1 MTADAGVRLLRTT
14 AIDEAA
20 ASGYY
25 KKLVEAPFHEE
36 DRKRTTILF
45 GTLTPKH
52 EAFIRAVFRGAG
64 YACENLPVPT
74 RRAHDTGKEF
84 CNNGL
89 CNPNYFTAGALIEYL
104 RERVRAGMTPEEAVR
119 RYVYFTAGGC
129 GPCRF
134 GMYEGEYR
142 QALDNAGFAGFRVIT
157 FQSARA
163 IQEGSQQPGLQFTVN
178 FGVGMFNALN
188 LGDAL
193 FDLAYQIRPYEVHAG
208 ETDRVMA
215 ECVADAATFL
225 ETRRHFELIERVP
238 PWAVRLLL
246 CAPAVKKWA
255 SVAAKVRHHLYGTDY
270 LALLDRVR
278 ERLDGIEVDR
288 TRVKPVVKITGEF
301 FSALT
306 EGDTNYNLFAFL
318 EHEGAEVWI
327 ESIVSLI
334 AYWLHQARMHNR
346 RRRGLKSGAEFWR
359 KDLLFRA
366 CIWFW
371 ARQYDRVRN
380 ALGGLTHPL
389 APQKVLSHLAA
400 PWYDPLTRGGEG
412 HLEVAKALYYSQSR
426 KCHLVLSVKPF
437 GCMPST
443 QSDGVMAGVC
453 AQNPGLLFLP
463 VETSAEGEVHALSR
477 VQMALGDARRRARAE
492 FGRVL
497 DEGGVE
503 IQQVRGYVAQH
514 RELRR
519 PFYSWRHRPG
529 LAGTAAS
536 FVSHVAEK
544 LRRDDGR

>member
-1 MTADAGVRLLRTT
+1 MIASEQYRRPRDVAFL
-14 AIDEAA
+14 EAERD
-20 ASGYY
+20 S
-25 KKLVEAPFHEE
+25 
-36 DRKRTTILF
+36 TTILF

-52 EAFIRAVFRGAG
+52 EALIRAVFRGDG
-64 YACENLPVPT
+64 YACENLPLPT

-104 RERVRAGMTPEEAVR
+104 RERVRDGITPEEAVR

-129 GPCRF
+129 GPCRY

-142 QALDNAGFAGFRVIT
+142 QALDNAGFKGFRVLT

-163 IQEGSQQPGLQFTVN
+163 IQDGSQHPGLQYTVN

-193 FDLAYQIRPYEVHAG
+193 FDLTYQIRPFEIHPG
-208 ETDRVMA
+208 ETDGVMA
-215 ECVADAATFL
+215 GCVEDAAKFL
-225 ETRRHFELIERVP
+225 ETRSNFELMERVP
-238 PWAVRLLL
+238 PWTARLLL
-246 CAPAVKKWA
+246 AAPGVKKWA
-255 SVAAKVRHHLYGTDY
+255 SVAAKVRHHLYATDY
-270 LALLDRVR
+270 LALLDRIR
-278 ERLDGIEVDR
+278 ERLDAIEVDR

-318 EHEGAEVWI
+318 EHEGAEVWV

-334 AYWLHQARMHNR
+334 EYWLHQARIHNR
-346 RRRGLKSGAEFWR
+346 RRRGLKSEAEFRR

-371 ARQYDRVRN
+371 SRQYDRVRN
-380 ALGGLTHPL
+380 ALGGWAHPL
-389 APQKVLSHLAA
+389 APQEVLGRLAA
-400 PWYDPLTRGGEG
+400 PWYEPLTRGGEG
-412 HLEVAKALYYSQSR
+412 HLEVAKALYYSQRR

-453 AQNPGLLFLP
+453 AQNPGLLFVP
-463 VETSAEGEVHALSR
+463 IETSAEGEVHALSR

-492 FGRVL
+492 FARVL
-497 DEGGVE
+497 DEGRVE
-503 IQQVRGYVAQH
+503 IQQIRDYVAGH

-519 PFYSWRHRPG
+519 PFYSSRHRPG

-536 FVSHVAEK
+536 FVAHVAEE
-544 LRRDDGR
+544 LRRENGR

>member
-1 MTADAGVRLLRTT
+1 MIIAEHYKRLPENPFLEQDRENTT
-14 AIDEAA
+14 
-20 ASGYY
+20 
-25 KKLVEAPFHEE
+25 V
-36 DRKRTTILF
+36 LF

-64 YACENLPVPT
+64 YKCENLPPPT

-89 CNPNYFTAGALIEYL
+89 CNPNYFTSGALIEYL
-104 RERVRAGMTPEEAVR
+104 RERVRAGITPEEVVR
-119 RYVYFTAGGC
+119 KYLYFTAGGC

-142 QALDNAGFAGFRVIT
+142 QSLDNAGFKGFRVIT
-157 FQSARA
+157 FQSGRA
-163 IQEGSQQPGLQFTVN
+163 IQEGSQAPGLQFNVN

-193 FDLAYQIRPYEVHAG
+193 FDLTYQIRPYEVHPG

-215 ECVADAATFL
+215 ECVEDAAKFL

-238 PWAVRLLL
+238 PWVARLLL
-246 CAPAVKKWA
+246 RAPAVKKWA
-255 SVAAKVRHHLYGTDY
+255 SAATKVRHHLYGTDY
-270 LALLDRVR
+270 LALLDVLR
-278 ERLDGIEVDR
+278 ERLNGIEVDR

-318 EHEGAEVWI
+318 EHEGAEVWV

-334 AYWLHQARMHNR
+334 QYWLFQAQLHNR
-346 RRRGLKSGAEFWR
+346 RRRGLKSMAEFWR
-359 KDLLFRA
+359 KDLLFRG

-380 ALGGLTHPL
+380 SLGELVHPL
-389 APQKVLSHLAA
+389 PPERELSQLAA

-412 HLEVAKALYYSQSR
+412 HLEVGKALYYSRHQ

-453 AQNPGLLFLP
+453 AQHPGLLFLP

-492 FGRVL
+492 FRRVL
-497 DEGGVE
+497 EDGRADIEQ
-503 IQQVRGYVAQH
+503 IRQHVAQN

-519 PFYSWRHRPG
+519 PFYRWRRRPG

-536 FVSHVAEK
+536 FVADVAQQV
-544 LRRDDGR
+544 RRENGR

>member
-1 MTADAGVRLLRTT
+1 MAIQLHRLFHSNMQ
-14 AIDEAA
+14 E
-20 ASGYY
+20 SHY
-25 KKLVEAPFHEE
+25 KRAREIPFLE
-36 DRKRTTILF
+36 DDRDRTTILF

-64 YACENLPVPT
+64 YACENLPLPT
-74 RRAHDTGKEF
+74 HRAHDTGKEF

-89 CNPNYFTAGALIEYL
+89 CNPNYFTAGTLIEYL
-104 RERVRAGMTPEEAVR
+104 RERVHAGLTPEEVVR

-142 QALDNAGFAGFRVIT
+142 QALENAGFEGFRVLT

-163 IQEGSQQPGLQFTVN
+163 IQDGSQHPGLRYTVN

-193 FDLAYQIRPYEVHAG
+193 FDLTYQIRPFEVHPG
-208 ETDRVMA
+208 ETNRVMA
-215 ECVADAATFL
+215 ECVEDAAKFL
-225 ETRRHFELIERVP
+225 ETRRNFELIERVP
-238 PWAVRLLL
+238 TWAVRLLL
-246 CAPAVKKWA
+246 HLPAVKKWA
-255 SVAAKVRHHLYGTDY
+255 SIAAKLRHHLYGTDY
-270 LALLDRVR
+270 LGLLDRVR
-278 ERLDGIEVDR
+278 ERLDSIEVDR

-318 EHEGAEVWI
+318 EHEGAEVWV

-334 AYWLHQARMHNR
+334 QYWLHQAGMHNQ
-346 RRRGLKSGAEFWR
+346 RRRGLQSEGEFWR
-359 KDLLFRA
+359 KDLLFRT

-371 ARQYDRVRN
+371 TRQYDRVRN
-380 ALGGLTHPL
+380 ALGGLAHPL
-389 APQKVLSHLAA
+389 AAQNVLSKLAA

-437 GCMPST
+437 GCLPST

-453 AQNPGLLFLP
+453 AQNPDLLFLP
-463 VETSAEGEVHALSR
+463 IETSAEGEVHVLSR
-477 VQMALGDARRRARAE
+477 IQMALGDARRRARAE
-492 FGRVL
+492 FQRVL
-497 DEGGVE
+497 EDGHVE
-503 IQQVRGYVAQH
+503 IQQIRDYVAEH

-519 PFYSWRHRPG
+519 PFYSLRHRPG
-529 LAGTAAS
+529 LAGTGAS
-536 FVSHVAEK
+536 FVAHVAEK
-544 LRRDDGR
+544 IRRENGR

>member
-1 MTADAGVRLLRTT
+1 MK
-14 AIDEAA
+14 EWQ
-20 ASGYY
+20 Y
-25 KKLVEAPFHEE
+25 KRPQETSFLEE
-36 DRKRTTILF
+36 DRDHSTILF

-64 YACENLPVPT
+64 YRCENLPLPT
-74 RRAHDTGKEF
+74 RRMHDTGKEF

-104 RERVRAGMTPEEAVR
+104 RERVRAGITPQEAVR

-142 QALDNAGFAGFRVIT
+142 QALDNAGFKGFRVIT
-157 FQSARA
+157 FRSTRA
-163 IQEGSQQPGLQFTVN
+163 IQDGSQQPGLRYTVN

-193 FDLAYQIRPYEVHAG
+193 FDLAYQIRPYEVHPG
-208 ETDRVMA
+208 ETDRVMS
-215 ECVADAATFL
+215 ECVEEAAKFL

-238 PWAVRLLL
+238 PWAARLLL
-246 CAPAVKKWA
+246 RAPAVKNWA
-255 SVAAKVRHHLYGTDY
+255 SIAAKVRHHLYGTDY
-270 LALLDRVR
+270 LALLDHVR
-278 ERLDGIEVDR
+278 ERLDAIEVDR

-306 EGDTNYNLFAFL
+306 EGDSNYNLFAFL
-318 EHEGAEVWI
+318 EHEGAEVWV

-334 AYWLHQARMHNR
+334 QYWLHQAWLHNR
-346 RRRGLKSGAEFWR
+346 RRRGLKSEAEFWR
-359 KDLLFRA
+359 KALLFRA
-366 CIWFW
+366 CTWFW
-371 ARQYDRVRN
+371 SRQYNRVRN
-380 ALGGLTHPL
+380 ALGGLAHPL
-389 APQKVLSHLAA
+389 PSQDVLGELAA

-412 HLEVAKALYYSQSR
+412 HLEVGKALYYSPRR

-437 GCMPST
+437 GCLPST
-443 QSDGVMAGVC
+443 QSAGVMAGVC
-453 AQNPGLLFLP
+453 AQNPDLLFLP
-463 VETSAEGEVHALSR
+463 IETSAEGEVHALSR

-492 FGRVL
+492 FGRTL
-497 DEGGVE
+497 EHGCVE
-503 IQQVRGYVAQH
+503 IKQVRDYVAQH

-519 PFYSWRHRPG
+519 PFCSWRRQPG

-536 FVSHVAEK
+536 FVAHVAEE
-544 LRRDDGR
+544 LRRENGL